1 MTNNSYSFKVGHF
14 ECLAVSDGIFSL
26 GHENMFTNA
35 TISQVEQLLHAHDIE
50 PGEIAIQAT
59 YLLINMGQ
67 NFVLLDTGFGAGRKP
82 GTGKLLDNLKAEGIN
97 PTEINTVILSHGHT
111 DHIGGNTDDGGKTVF
126 PNARYMIS
134 RKEWEFWSSEI
145 SKQKM
150 LTTAQQNLLMIRK
163 QNLLM
168 IREQIEIVDYETEI
182 LPGIKTISAPGHTP
196 GHMALIISSAD
207 EQLLC
212 TFDIV
217 HYPFQ
222 LARPDWHFFF
232 DTIPEQAMQTRRK
245 LLNRA
250 TIDKVLVWAC
260 HFPYPGL
267 GYIVRD
273 SETWSWQP
281 TEVSK

>member
-1 MTNNSYSFKVGHF
+1 MVR
-14 ECLAVSDGIFSL
+14 E
-26 GHENMFTNA
+26 
-35 TISQVEQLLHAHDIE
+35 
-50 PGEIAIQAT
+50 
-59 YLLINMGQ
+59 
-67 NFVLLDTGFGAGRKP
+67 
-82 GTGKLLDNLKAEGIN
+82 
-97 PTEINTVILSHGHT
+97 
-111 DHIGGNTDDGGKTVF
+111 
-126 PNARYMIS
+126 
-134 RKEWEFWSSEI
+134 
-145 SKQKM
+145 
-150 LTTAQQNLLMIRK
+150 

-222 LARPDWHFFF
+222 LVQPDWHFFF
-232 DTIPEQAMQTRRK
+232 DTLPEQAMQTRRK

-250 TIDKVLVWAC
+250 EIDKVLVWAC

-267 GYIVRD
+267 GYIVRNN
-273 SETWSWQP
+273 ETWSWQP
-281 TEVSK
+281 AEIIDTATGYNAQFLTRQHALADRFGHGQNWQGVFLFTGKFWWGFTVGRMRAIPIATIAAAILFSIVPVFGQGQ